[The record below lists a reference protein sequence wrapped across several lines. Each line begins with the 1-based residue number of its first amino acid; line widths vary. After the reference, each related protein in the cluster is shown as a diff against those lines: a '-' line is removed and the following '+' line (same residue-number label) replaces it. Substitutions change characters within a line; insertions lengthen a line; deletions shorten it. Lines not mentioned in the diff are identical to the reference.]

1 MEVVVA
7 TNNKFKLNE
16 IKSIFNEDKLYTL
29 KEKGINIDIEED
41 GDTFLRNAK
50 KKAHEVYN
58 LVNMPTISDDSGLCI
73 NALNGFPGV
82 MTHRF
87 LGEETT
93 DKQRNEYLINE
104 VSKCE
109 DKSAKA
115 VCNIVYY
122 NGEDTIVGEGVVEGH
137 ITSARRG
144 DNGFGF
150 DEIFELLDG
159 RTLAELTPEEKNK
172 KSARFLAAKDLKE
185 KLEQKGIY

>member
-1 MEVVVA
+1 MEVIVA
-7 TNNKFKLNE
+7 TNNKFKINE
-16 IKSIFNEDKLYTL
+16 IKSIFSEDTIYTL
-29 KEKGINIDIEED
+29 KDKGINVDIEED

-50 KKAHEVYN
+50 KKAHEIYN
-58 LVNMPTISDDSGLCI
+58 IASMPVIADDSGLCV

-87 LGEETT
+87 LGENAT
-93 DKQRNEYLINE
+93 DKDRNEYIINE
-104 VSKCE
+104 VKKCD
-109 DKSAKA
+109 DKSAKV
-115 VCNIVYY
+115 VCELVYY
-122 NGEDTIVGEGVVEGH
+122 NGEDTIVGEGIIEGN
-137 ITSARRG
+137 ITDSRRG

-185 KLEQKGIY
+185 KLEQKRIY

>member
-1 MEVVVA
+1 MEVIVA
-7 TNNKFKLNE
+7 TNNKFKISE
-16 IKSIFNEDKLYTL
+16 IKSIFSEDTIYTL
-29 KEKGINIDIEED
+29 KDKKIDKEVEED
-41 GDTFLRNAK
+41 ADTFLRNAK
-50 KKAHEVYN
+50 KKAHEIYN
-58 LVNMPTISDDSGLCI
+58 IASMPVIADDSGLCV

-93 DKQRNEYLINE
+93 DKERNEYLINE

-159 RTLAELTPEEKNK
+159 RTLAELTSEEKNK

>member
-1 MEVVVA
+1 
-7 TNNKFKLNE
+7 
-16 IKSIFNEDKLYTL
+16 
-29 KEKGINIDIEED
+29 
-41 GDTFLRNAK
+41 
-50 KKAHEVYN
+50 
-58 LVNMPTISDDSGLCI
+58 
-73 NALNGFPGV
+73 

-93 DKQRNEYLINE
+93 DKERNEYLINE

-122 NGEDTIVGEGVVEGH
+122 NGEDTIVGEGVVEGQ

-159 RTLAELTPEEKNK
+159 RTLAELTPEEKNI

>member
-1 MEVVVA
+1 MEVVVT

-41 GDTFLRNAK
+41 CDTFLRNAK
-50 KKAHEVYN
+50 NKAHEIYN
-58 LVNMPTISDDSGLCI
+58 LVNMPTIADDSGLCI

-93 DKQRNEYLINE
+93 DKERNEYLINE

-109 DKSAKA
+109 DKSATA

-122 NGEDTIVGEGVVEGH
+122 NGEDTIVGEGVLEGN

-172 KSARFLAAKDLKE
+172 KSARFLAAKDLK
-185 KLEQKGIY
+185 

>member
-1 MEVVVA
+1 MEILIA
-7 TNNKFKLNE
+7 TNNKFKINE
-16 IKSIFNEDKLYTL
+16 IKSIFNTDTIFTL
-29 KEKGINIDIEED
+29 KDKKIDKEVEED
-41 GDTFLRNAK
+41 ADTFLRNAK
-50 KKAHEVYN
+50 KKAHEIYN
-58 LVNMPTISDDSGLCI
+58 IANMPVIADDSGLCV

-87 LGEETT
+87 LVENAT
-93 DKQRNEYLINE
+93 DKERNEYIINE
-104 VSKCE
+104 VSKCD

-115 VCNIVYY
+115 VCELVYY
-122 NGEDTIVGEGVVEGH
+122 DGEDTIVGEGILEGN
-137 ITSARRG
+137 ISNTRRG

-185 KLEQKGIY
+185 KLEQRGIY

>member
-1 MEVVVA
+1 MEVIVA
-7 TNNKFKLNE
+7 TNNKFKISE
-16 IKSIFNEDKLYTL
+16 IKSIFSEDTIYTL
-29 KEKGINIDIEED
+29 KDKKIDKEVEED
-41 GDTFLRNAK
+41 ADTFLRNAK
-50 KKAHEVYN
+50 KKAHEIYN
-58 LVNMPTISDDSGLCI
+58 IASMPVIADDSGLCV

-87 LGEETT
+87 LGENAT
-93 DKQRNEYLINE
+93 DKDRNEYIINE
-104 VSKCE
+104 VKKCD
-109 DKSAKA
+109 DKSDKV
-115 VCNIVYY
+115 VCELVYY
-122 NGEDTIVGEGVVEGH
+122 NGEDTIVGEGIIEGN
-137 ITSARRG
+137 ITDSRRG

>member
-1 MEVVVA
+1 MEVIVA
-7 TNNKFKLNE
+7 TNNKFKINE
-16 IKSIFNEDKLYTL
+16 IKSIFSEDTIYTL
-29 KEKGINIDIEED
+29 KDKKIDKEVEED
-41 GDTFLRNAK
+41 ADTFLRNAK
-50 KKAHEVYN
+50 KKAHEIYN
-58 LVNMPTISDDSGLCI
+58 IASMPVIADDSGLCV

-87 LGEETT
+87 LGENAT
-93 DKQRNEYLINE
+93 DKDRNEYIINE
-104 VSKCE
+104 VKKCD
-109 DKSAKA
+109 DKSAKV
-115 VCNIVYY
+115 VCELVYY
-122 NGEDTIVGEGVVEGH
+122 NGEDTIVGEGIIEGN
-137 ITSARRG
+137 ITDSRRG

>member
-1 MEVVVA
+1 MEVLIA
-7 TNNKFKLNE
+7 TNNKFKINE
-16 IKSIFNEDKLYTL
+16 IKSIFNDDTIYTL
-29 KEKGINIDIEED
+29 RDKKIDKEVKED
-41 GDTFLRNAK
+41 ADTFLRNAK
-50 KKAHEVYN
+50 KKAHEIYN
-58 LVNMPTISDDSGLCI
+58 IANMPVIADDSGLCV

-87 LGEETT
+87 LGEDAT
-93 DKQRNEYLINE
+93 DKERNEYIINE
-104 VSKCE
+104 VKKCD
-109 DKSAKA
+109 DKSAKV
-115 VCNIVYY
+115 VCELAYY
-122 NGEDTIVGEGVVEGH
+122 NGEDTIVGEGILDGN
-137 ITSARRG
+137 ITETRRG

>member
-1 MEVVVA
+1 MEVIVA
-7 TNNKFKLNE
+7 TNNKFKINE
-16 IKSIFNEDKLYTL
+16 IKSIFSEDTIYTL
-29 KEKGINIDIEED
+29 KDKKIDKEVEED
-41 GDTFLRNAK
+41 ADTFLRNAK
-50 KKAHEVYN
+50 KKAHEIYN
-58 LVNMPTISDDSGLCI
+58 IASMPVIADDSGLCV

-87 LGEETT
+87 LGENAT
-93 DKQRNEYLINE
+93 DKDRNEYIINE
-104 VSKCE
+104 VKKCD
-109 DKSAKA
+109 DKNAKV
-115 VCNIVYY
+115 VCELVYY
-122 NGEDTIVGEGVVEGH
+122 NGEDTIVGEGIIEGN
-137 ITSARRG
+137 ITNSRRG

>member
-1 MEVVVA
+1 MEVIVA
-7 TNNKFKLNE
+7 TNNKFKINE
-16 IKSIFNEDKLYTL
+16 IKSIFSEDTIYTL
-29 KEKGINIDIEED
+29 KDKKIDKEVEED
-41 GDTFLRNAK
+41 ADTFLRNAK
-50 KKAHEVYN
+50 KKAHEIYN
-58 LVNMPTISDDSGLCI
+58 IASMPVIADDSGLCV

-87 LGEETT
+87 LGENAT
-93 DKQRNEYLINE
+93 DKDRNEYIINE
-104 VSKCE
+104 VKKCD
-109 DKSAKA
+109 DKSVKV
-115 VCNIVYY
+115 VCELVYY
-122 NGEDTIVGEGVVEGH
+122 NGEDTIVGEGIIEGN
-137 ITSARRG
+137 ITDSRRG

>member
-16 IKSIFNEDKLYTL
+16 IKSIFNEDKIYTL

-41 GDTFLRNAK
+41 CDTFLRNAK

-58 LVNMPTISDDSGLCI
+58 LVNMPTIADDSGLCI

-93 DKQRNEYLINE
+93 DKERNQADIVQGKGSDNAADNHLQTIRGIGRASICGGPNYH
-104 VSKCE
+104 K
-109 DKSAKA
+109 DDQGA
-115 VCNIVYY
+115 VGKMYRTHNFTY
-122 NGEDTIVGEGVVEGH
+122 E
-137 ITSARRG
+137 RG
-144 DNGFGF
+144 C
-150 DEIFELLDG
+150 
-159 RTLAELTPEEKNK
+159 RTA
-172 KSARFLAAKDLKE
+172 
-185 KLEQKGIY
+185 

>member
-1 MEVVVA
+1 MKDKKIDKEV
-7 TNNKFKLNE
+7 
-16 IKSIFNEDKLYTL
+16 
-29 KEKGINIDIEED
+29 EED
-41 GDTFLRNAK
+41 ADTFLRNAK

-58 LVNMPTISDDSGLCI
+58 LVNMTTISDDSGLCI

-87 LGEETT
+87 LGENAT
-93 DKQRNEYLINE
+93 DKDRNEYIINE
-104 VSKCE
+104 VKKCD
-109 DKSAKA
+109 DKSAKV
-115 VCNIVYY
+115 VCELVYY

-144 DNGFGF
+144 SNGFGF

-159 RTLAELTPEEKNK
+159 RTLAELTPEEKNI